1 MLNIETFI
9 YPRTASLEH
18 LMDLATNRFYS
29 TFDLYTE
36 REFELA
42 IYEFRQRIITNFDD
56 VSCVEWMDANAMIA
70 FQSTQ

>member
-1 MLNIETFI
+1 MELV
-9 YPRTASLEH
+9 A
-18 LMDLATNRFYS
+18 NRFYS

-42 IYEFRQRIITNFDD
+42 VHDFRQRIITNFDD
-56 VSCVEWMDANAMIA
+56 VSCVEWIDTNAMIA